1 MKQRLIG
8 IAALLALAA
17 LMAGVPWLF
26 VFVATRVR
34 TRFDLTTAEGWWQ
47 ALTNRDDG
55 TLLIWAALILG
66 TLAWA
71 ILAIAV
77 IVELISRLRHVS
89 VPRLRGLAV
98 PQAIAHGLVAAAI
111 GAILAGNTLTTGA
124 VDAHAAP
131 GPLPTDTG
139 PAPSHVPAAPA
150 ARPDTD
156 EQKKH
161 DEHSLYV
168 VKKGDTLW
176 DIADD
181 KLGDPYRYPEIF
193 KASKKT
199 VQPDGRRLLNPDL
212 IYPGWELTIPAKAEK
227 PKRAAQ
233 PDTPKETEQTPAPP
247 TPTPVEA
254 EDTVL
259 PATPAATST
268 SQPEPTT
275 APRETEQAQPAQQSD
290 DVEDDDAGQVAPL
303 PWMLAGLGG
312 AGALLAGALWLS
324 VRHRRAAQF
333 RFRRPAHT
341 ITVPNEPALAVVE
354 QTLMH
359 QGDLT
364 SELVERI
371 AQATQR
377 LAARLQA
384 TGSPIPTLLG
394 IDATF
399 GQLTFRFTDPTDL
412 PEPWESTED
421 PSVWSLPA
429 EADLDL
435 VGPWDDENE
444 PVWPTLVTLG
454 QDDHGWHLINLET
467 LGAITLTGDQTN
479 AHDLVR
485 YWIAELSVTHW
496 ARDVE
501 IAHGELFS
509 ELTPL
514 IRHRFWDYTDED
526 VTGGL
531 MATAT
536 ANDTYLAEDN
546 LPTIDAGR
554 ASQTG
559 PELWLP
565 RVLIAATNSPGL
577 DELTDLVTSLPRRT
591 GVTIVRLDASDPST
605 AGVELRFTD
614 TGRVQV
620 PSLGLDLI
628 VNGITADEAA
638 GCAALI
644 AASDDPR
651 PDAPMPDAAEPAADW
666 QQHCDTAGHLHA
678 DLTIPRATLLAALE
692 ATSLLPEPDAVYIS
706 ETATTTE
713 DLAELAPR
721 VPVSTTARVK
731 DSDSSLDQDLADWRA
746 SATDRPRLTVLG
758 SVHLRLGSGGQPTTG
773 LKRVPYYTEIV
784 ACLATRPHGAT
795 TDELAE
801 ALGIGLDRV
810 RRDLSTVRARL
821 GINPRTARPHVP
833 DASDNPEAS
842 RRAAGVYLIEGLLYD
857 ADLFRRLRLR
867 GEASGADGIDDLA
880 NALRLVTGP
889 PYEQLRRRG
898 GLWLAET
905 HDDHHLVAG
914 IIDVAH
920 ILTTHALAAGD
931 LTRARAA
938 TEIAQAVAPDDPTP
952 HLDLARIADHEGH
965 PAEAARLAREVTDWT
980 DRSGYG
986 PIDTS
991 ERTNTILRAH
1001 RWLERKDRVS

>member
-8 IAALLALAA
+8 IAALLTLGA

-26 VFVATRVR
+26 AFVATRARV
-34 TRFDLTTAEGWWQ
+34 RFDLTTPDGWWQ
-47 ALTNRDDG
+47 AFTTRDDG
-55 TLLIWAALILG
+55 TLLIWAALTLG

-71 ILAIAV
+71 VLAIAV
-77 IVELISRLRHVS
+77 IVEIISRLRHVS
-89 VPRLRGLAV
+89 VPRLRGFAV

-111 GAILAGNTLTTGA
+111 GAILASNTLTTGA

-131 GPLPTDTG
+131 GPLPADTG
-139 PAPSHVPAAPA
+139 SAPSHAPAAPA
-150 ARPDTD
+150 SRPDTD
-156 EQKKH
+156 KQKKH
-161 DEHSLYV
+161 DENNLYV

-193 KASKKT
+193 KASKRT
-199 VQPDGRRLLNPDL
+199 VQPDGRRLVNPDL

-233 PDTPKETEQTPAPP
+233 PDTPKETGQTPATP

-254 EDTVL
+254 EETLL

-268 SQPEPTT
+268 SQPDSAT
-275 APRETEQAQPAQQSD
+275 APRETEQAQPTQQLD
-290 DVEDDDAGQVAPL
+290 DVEEDDAGQVAPL

-312 AGALLAGALWLS
+312 AGALLAGSLWLS
-324 VRHRRAAQF
+324 LRHHRAAQF
-333 RFRRPAHT
+333 RFRRPGHT

-412 PEPWESTED
+412 PEPWESTDD
-421 PSVWSLPA
+421 PSEWRLHA

-435 VGPWDDENE
+435 VGPWDEENE

-454 QDDHGWHLINLET
+454 QDHHGWRLLNLET
-467 LGAITLTGDQTN
+467 LGVITLTGDHTN

-485 YWIAELSVTHW
+485 SWIAELSVAHW
-496 ARDVE
+496 GRDVE

-514 IRHRFWDYTDED
+514 IRHRFWDYPGDD
-526 VTGGL
+526 IAVGL
-531 MATAT
+531 ATSAVN
-536 ANDTYLAEDN
+536 NDTYLAEDN
-546 LPTIDAGR
+546 LVTMDAGR
-554 ASQTG
+554 ASQSG

-565 RVLIAATNSPGL
+565 RVLITASITPGL
-577 DELTDLVTSLPRRT
+577 DELADLVTKRRGRT
-591 GVTIVRLDASDPST
+591 GITIVRLDASNPAADGT
-605 AGVELRFTD
+605 EIRLTE

-620 PSLGLDLI
+620 PALGLDLTA
-628 VNGITADEAA
+628 NGITADEAA

-644 AASDDPR
+644 ATSDDPR

-678 DLTIPRATLLAALE
+678 DLTIPRSTLLAALE

-721 VPVSTTARVK
+721 VPVSTTTRVK

-746 SATDRPRLTVLG
+746 TATDRPRLTVLG

-784 ACLATRPHGAT
+784 AYLATRPHGAT

-821 GINPRTARPHVP
+821 GINPRTGRSHVP

-842 RRAAGVYLIEGLLYD
+842 RRAAGVYLVEDLLYD
-857 ADLFRRLRLR
+857 ADLLRRLRLR
-867 GEASGADGIDDLA
+867 GEASGAEGIDDLA

-898 GLWLAET
+898 GLWLAQT

-920 ILTTHALAAGD
+920 ILTTHALATGD
-931 LTRARAA
+931 LKRARAA

-952 HLDLARIADHEGH
+952 HLDLARIADHEGR
-965 PAEAARLAREVTDWT
+965 PAEAARIAREVTDWT

-1001 RWLERKDRVS
+1001 RWLEHKDRVS